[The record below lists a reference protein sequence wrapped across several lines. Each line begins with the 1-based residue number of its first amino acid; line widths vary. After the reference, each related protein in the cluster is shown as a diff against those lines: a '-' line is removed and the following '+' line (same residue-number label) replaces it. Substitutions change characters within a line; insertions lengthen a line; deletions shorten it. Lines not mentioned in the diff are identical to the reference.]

1 MACACNTILISSAV
15 IEDGNVILI
24 PNRTIRTLT
33 NAETYR
39 FVIAVNVQSSEN
51 APVFIRVGNIDIPV
65 LCKYGNTMYANQL
78 RTRYNYAIGYG
89 NANTNYENG
98 QFVIFNGVCPRSY
111 PIGVVESV

>member
-1 MACACNTILISSAV
+1 M
-15 IEDGNVILI
+15 
-24 PNRTIRTLT
+24 T